1 MESETRPVA
10 AEPLTFDRAEYE
22 APPPA
27 EVTCVLC
34 RQRVV
39 HEFFRCNGQP
49 LCGEC
54 ARQLDARGLPPV
66 RGAFAR
72 ALGLGVLAAI
82 AGAAVWYGIRA
93 VTGFELGL
101 IGVAVGWFVGAAVRR
116 GSGAR
121 GGWLY
126 QALAIVLVYVAIAS
140 TYVPYVLEGVRQGE
154 TPETADAI
162 KNVLLFVFACFIALA
177 APFLIAFA
185 DVTSGLIGFVIL
197 GIALFEAWKLN
208 KRPELIVEGPFPLAT
223 PVAAAPALTAAAS
236 VAPTELPSA

>member
-1 MESETRPVA
+1 MFATTAVNPDVWRFQPHPEVWLLVISVTAMYIYAVRVIGPKAVPTGETI
-10 AEPLTFDRAEYE
+10 
-22 APPPA
+22 
-27 EVTCVLC
+27 VTR
-34 RQRVV
+34 RQ
-39 HEFFRCNGQP
+39 
-49 LCGEC
+49 
-54 ARQLDARGLPPV
+54 
-66 RGAFAR
+66 
-72 ALGLGVLAAI
+72 I
-82 AGAAVWYGIRA
+82 
-93 VTGFELGL
+93 
-101 IGVAVGWFVGAAVRR
+101 GWFVGAAVRR